1 MPVGYDLKLSCQK
14 IIYFE
19 LHALNCFK
27 GNLAGM
33 FFAWSFTESAD
44 KKFKKDQTNI

>member
-19 LHALNCFK
+19 LHAKQINVDRLFI
-27 GNLAGM
+27 
-33 FFAWSFTESAD
+33 
-44 KKFKKDQTNI
+44 TN